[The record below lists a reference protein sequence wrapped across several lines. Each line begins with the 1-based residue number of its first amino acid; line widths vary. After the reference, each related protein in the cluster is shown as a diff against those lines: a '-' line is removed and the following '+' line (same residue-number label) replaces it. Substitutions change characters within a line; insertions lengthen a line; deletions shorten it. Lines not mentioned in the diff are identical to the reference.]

1 MLMTTPLLDLCH
13 VSVGYDDAL
22 VVDDVSLTV
31 DRGESV
37 ALVGS
42 NGSGKS
48 TLVRALVGVTPLSDG
63 EVLVDGQ
70 PRDVDRGGTRIGYVP
85 QHHSLTT
92 AVSATVG
99 EIVVTAR
106 LAVRPWWRPAGRAD
120 REAVRDAIDAVGLS
134 DRVHDEVAA
143 LSGGQQ
149 RRVLIARALAS
160 QPDLLVMDEPTAGVD
175 VASQAVLA
183 DVLTGLRG
191 RGLTMLIVTHELDH
205 LESAVS
211 RVVQLDHG
219 RLAFDGSLSAFLTSE
234 GAARLGHCHNEALAH
249 AHEQVTL

>member
-1 MLMTTPLLDLCH
+1 MTPPLLDIRHL
-13 VSVGYDDAL
+13 SVGYDDA
-22 VVDDVSLTV
+22 VVVGDVSLAV
-31 DRGESV
+31 GRGESV

-48 TLVRALVGVTPLSDG
+48 TLVRAIVGVTAPSSG
-63 EVLVDGQ
+63 EVLVDGE
-70 PRDVDRGGTRIGYVP
+70 PRDADRVGTRIGYVP

-92 AVSATVG
+92 AVSATVT
-99 EIVVTAR
+99 EIVATAR
-106 LAVRPWWRPAGRAD
+106 LAVRPWWRPTSRAD
-120 REAVRDAIDAVGLS
+120 REAVRDAIGAVGLA
-134 DRVHDEVAA
+134 DRAQDEVAA

-175 VASQAVLA
+175 VASQGVLA
-183 DVLTGLRG
+183 DVLTGLRE

-205 LESAVS
+205 LEAAVS

-219 RLAFDGSLSAFLTSE
+219 RLAFDGPLEAFLSSD
-234 GAARLGHCHNEALAH
+234 GAAALGHCHDETTAH
-249 AHEQVTL
+249 AHEQGAL